1 MPLLRRENSDVMIM
15 ATSRGYK
22 DPWAH
27 LDPKHR
33 LVVRKFG
40 FDTLNGALQAR
51 MYARHVARN
60 ASRRPELNR
69 AMRLARVPAAIYGRQ
84 KVVRPKKIV
93 APLRNRGFPAIETP
107 RRLDRPARLARI
119 LRNRTTGILASPPS
133 TQSSRAIVSHIA
145 TLVGSLDGLMKL
157 SNMSLSRVVTY
168 IARQKAG
175 RAGPAIFK
183 VPIVRG
189 LVREYAI
196 LPRVMDTLAD
206 LLGRYGAKLTPS
218 AWSAVAR
225 SSRSILQGIARG
237 KDVQLGPLVRDIL
250 MRVNPAEL
258 ERIADRIVG
267 SILRDYVNMP
277 YVSSG
282 PSTTCAICRASDCA
296 RQNANRGRNTNQGQ
310 YLAGILRKTLTSLNG
325 LLALRNT
332 NITFAI
338 RKAIDTN
345 LRQFAGM
352 RLLPNVVSRHAM
364 AAAVYFA
371 VQLAQYA
378 HGAVDRVL
386 GKVGLSITKDDLA
399 AIAKMHAGDIA
410 RFIRRDPA
418 VRIDVILVD
427 IVVKSHPISLM
438 RGVAGAAVGTRTKAF
453 CELCKTIC

>member
-1 MPLLRRENSDVMIM
+1 MIR

-33 LVVRKFG
+33 LLVRKFG
-40 FDTLNGALQAR
+40 FDTQNAALQAR
-51 MYARHVARN
+51 MYARHVMRDPT
-60 ASRRPELNR
+60 RRPELNR
-69 AMRLARVPAAIYGRQ
+69 AMRLARVSPALYGRQ
-84 KVVRPKKIV
+84 KVVKPKKIF
-93 APLRNRGFPAIETP
+93 ANRRFQALETP
-107 RRLDRPARLARI
+107 PRLGRTARLARI
-119 LRNRTTGILASPPS
+119 LRNRTTGILSSPPS
-133 TQSSRAIVSHIA
+133 TQSSRAIVSHI
-145 TLVGSLDGLMKL
+145 TVLVGSLDGLMKL

-168 IARQKAG
+168 MARQKVG

-250 MRVNPAEL
+250 MRIDPAEL
-258 ERIADRIVG
+258 TRIADRIVG
-267 SILRDYVNMP
+267 SILRDYVNVP

-282 PSTTCAICRASDCA
+282 PSTTCAICKASDCA
-296 RQNANRGRNTNQGQ
+296 SQNANRGQNTSNQGQ
-310 YLAGILRKTLTSLNG
+310 YLAVILRKTLGALNG

-332 NITFAI
+332 NVTFAI
-338 RKAIDTN
+338 RKAIDSN

-352 RLLPNVVSRHAM
+352 RLLPNVISRHAM
-364 AAAVYFA
+364 AAAAYFA
-371 VQLAQYA
+371 VQFAQYA

-386 GKVGLSITKDDLA
+386 GKMGLSITKDDLA

-410 RFIRRDPA
+410 RFVRRDPS
-418 VRIDVILVD
+418 VRIDSVLVD
-427 IVVKSHPISLM
+427 IVVKSHPISLL
-438 RGVAGAAVGTRTKAF
+438 RGMAGAAVGARTKAF
-453 CELCKTIC
+453 CQLCKTMMC

>member
-1 MPLLRRENSDVMIM
+1 MPLLQRQNSDVMIR

-22 DPWAH
+22 DPFAH

-33 LVVRKFG
+33 LFVRKFG
-40 FDTLNGALQAR
+40 FDTQNAALQAR
-51 MYARHVARN
+51 MYARHVMRDPA
-60 ASRRPELNR
+60 RRPELDR
-69 AMRLARVPAAIYGRQ
+69 AMRLARVSPALYGRE
-84 KVVRPKKIV
+84 KVIKQPKKIV
-93 APLRNRGFPAIETP
+93 ANRRFPAIDTP

-133 TQSSRAIVSHIA
+133 THSSRAIVSHIA

-250 MRVNPAEL
+250 MRIDPAQL
-258 ERIADRIVG
+258 TRISDKIVG
-267 SILRDYVNMP
+267 SILRDYVNVP

-282 PSTTCAICRASDCA
+282 PSTTCAICKASDCA
-296 RQNANRGRNTNQGQ
+296 RQNANRGRNISNQGHQ
-310 YLAGILRKTLTSLNG
+310 LAGILRKTLAALNG

-332 NITFAI
+332 NITLAI
-338 RKAIDTN
+338 RKAIDSN

-352 RLLPNVVSRHAM
+352 RLLPNVVTRHAM
-364 AAAVYFA
+364 AAAIYFA

-386 GKVGLSITKDDLA
+386 GKMGLSITKDDLA
-399 AIAKMHAGDIA
+399 AIATMHAGNIA

-418 VRIDVILVD
+418 VRIDIILVD
-427 IVVKSHPISLM
+427 IIVKSHPINLM
-438 RGVAGAAVGTRTKAF
+438 RGVAGAAVGARTKAF
-453 CELCKTIC
+453 CQLCKSMC

>member
-1 MPLLRRENSDVMIM
+1 MPPLRREDSNVVMIM

-33 LVVRKFG
+33 LLVRKFG

-84 KVVRPKKIV
+84 KVVKPKKIV
-93 APLRNRGFPAIETP
+93 ANRRFPAIDTP

-133 TQSSRAIVSHIA
+133 TQSSRAIVSHVA

-196 LPRVMDTLAD
+196 LPRVRDTLAD

-250 MRVNPAEL
+250 MRIDPAQL
-258 ERIADRIVG
+258 TRIADRIVG

-277 YVSSG
+277 YASSG

-296 RQNANRGRNTNQGQ
+296 RQNANRGRNTSNQGQ
-310 YLAGILRKTLTSLNG
+310 YLASILRKTLAALNG

-371 VQLAQYA
+371 VRLAQYA